1 MQEGASQKGL
11 SAAPSGQ
18 TVSSATGNTAAH
30 TEPAESAR
38 TRRSQASPG
47 LEFPRF
53 FSTAGVDPFD
63 QIEWDMRD
71 AVIGNEKGAVVFEQ
85 RGVEIPK
92 AWSQQATN
100 IVVSKYFR
108 GHVGSPDRERSV
120 KQLIGRVVNAITDW
134 ARKQKY
140 FASDAALSAFSDDLK
155 YLLVHQ
161 RAAFNSPVWFNCGFE
176 KAPQCSAC
184 FINSVDDTMESI
196 LGLAKTE
203 GMLFKF
209 GSGTGSNLSAIR
221 SSKELLAGGGTA
233 SGPVSFM
240 KGFDAFAGVIKS
252 GGKTRRAAKMVILN
266 AEHPDILEFI
276 NCKVEEE
283 KKAWALIDAG
293 YDGSFTGTA
302 YGSVFFQ
309 NSNNSVRVTDEF
321 MRAVLD
327 DGLWQTK
334 AVTNNEVVD
343 TYRARD
349 LMRSIAEGTWVCGD
363 PGMQFDT
370 TVNEWHTSPNTARIN
385 ASNPC
390 SEYMFLDDSACN
402 LASLNL
408 MTFVREDGEFD
419 VDAFR
424 AACRTL
430 ITAQEILVD
439 NSSYPTK
446 PIEKNSHA
454 YRPLGLGYANLG
466 ALLMSRGL
474 PYDSDAGRDFSGAI
488 TAVMTGEAYAQSA
501 RVARDHGGP
510 FAGYDINREPFLRVM
525 RKHREAIKD
534 INQKHV
540 PADLYAGAQQA
551 WDDAVELGED
561 FGYRNAQATVLAPT
575 GTIGFMMDCDTT
587 GVEPD
592 IALVKYKK
600 LVGGGMMK
608 IVNQTV
614 PMALG
619 KLGYTASQIADI
631 VTFIDEQETIEGAP
645 HLLERD
651 LAVFDCAFKASKG
664 ERSIHYMGHI
674 KMMGA
679 TQPFISGAISKT
691 VNVPKNASV
700 EDIEQAYLESWRL
713 GAKAISIYRDG
724 SKRTQPLNTSKAAID
739 AKGVIQSESTA
750 DAVKAAV
757 AAALSSRTPIRRK
770 LPDERQAIT
779 HKFDISG
786 HEGYITVG
794 LFEDGM
800 PGEIFLVMAKEGST
814 ISGFADA
821 FAQAISY
828 ALQYGVP
835 LQALVDKFSHVRFEP
850 SGMTKNP
857 DVRFAKSIV
866 DYIFRW
872 MASKFLSPEAQFR
885 AGVNNRDEAE
895 VPEPF
900 DSAPGRATAVP
911 APKAPST
918 PTAKVSPT
926 GAIVPSTSQFAAI
939 QNQEDAPPCS
949 TCGSIMVRSG
959 ACYKCS
965 NCGTTS
971 GCA

>member
-1 MQEGASQKGL
+1 MQDDARKL
-11 SAAPSGQ
+11 SAAPAGQ
-18 TVSSATGNTAAH
+18 PSAGSSAYSESVEARAGARAEAA
-30 TEPAESAR
+30 
-38 TRRSQASPG
+38 PG

-53 FSTAGVDPFD
+53 FTAAGQDPFD
-63 QIEWDMRD
+63 LVEWELRD
-71 AVIGNEKGAVVFEQ
+71 AVIGSEKGAIVFEQ

-108 GHVGSPDRERSV
+108 GHIGSPERERSV
-120 KQLIGRVVNAITDW
+120 KQLIGRVVDTITGW

-140 FASDAALSAFSDDLK
+140 FAGDAALQAFSDDLK
-155 YLLVHQ
+155 HLLVEQ
-161 RAAFNSPVWFNCGFE
+161 KAAFNSPVWFNCGFE

-196 LGLAKTE
+196 LTLAKTE
-203 GMLFKF
+203 GMLFKY
-209 GSGTGSNLSAIR
+209 GSGTGSNLSTIR
-221 SSKELLAGGGTA
+221 SARELLAGGGTA

-266 AEHPDILEFI
+266 AEHPDIVDFI

-302 YGSVFFQ
+302 YSSVFFQ
-309 NSNNSVRVTDEF
+309 NSNNSVRVSDEF

-334 AVTNNEVVD
+334 AVTNGEVMD

-349 LMRSIAEGTWVCGD
+349 LMRLIAEGTWVCGD
-363 PGMQFDT
+363 TGMQFDT
-370 TVNEWHTSPNTARIN
+370 TVNEWQTSPNTARIN

-402 LASLNL
+402 LASINL
-408 MTFVREDGEFD
+408 MKFVGAEGEFD
-419 VDAFR
+419 VEGFR

-430 ITAQEILVD
+430 ITAQEIIVD

-446 PIEKNSHA
+446 AIERNSHA

-474 PYDSDAGRDFSGAI
+474 PYDSDGGRDFAGAI
-488 TAVMTGEAYAQSA
+488 TALMTGEAYAQSA

-510 FAGYDINREPFLRVM
+510 FAGYEANREPFLRVM
-525 RKHREAIKD
+525 RKHRDAIKD
-534 INQKHV
+534 INPKHV
-540 PADLYAGAQQA
+540 PTDLYKAAKQA

-614 PMALG
+614 PMALRR
-619 KLGYTASQIADI
+619 LGYTGAQIEDI
-631 VTFIDEQETIEGAP
+631 IKHIDEHETIEGAP
-645 HLLERD
+645 HLMERD
-651 LAVFDCAFKASKG
+651 LPVFDCAFKAARG
-664 ERSIHYMGHI
+664 QRSIHYMGHI

-691 VNVPKNASV
+691 VNVPKDATV

-724 SKRTQPLNTSKAAID
+724 SKRTQPLNTSKEAKAPGGAAVPKD
-739 AKGVIQSESTA
+739 VV
-750 DAVKAAV
+750 DAAV
-757 AAALSSRTPIRRK
+757 AQALASRTPMRRK

-885 AGVNNRDEAE
+885 AGVNNREETSDTPA
-895 VPEPF
+895 V
-900 DSAPGRATAVP
+900 AVP
-911 APKAPST
+911 APKSAPA
-918 PTAKVSPT
+918 PTASVSTT
-926 GAIVPSTSQFAAI
+926 GAIVPNPSSFAAM
-939 QNQEDAPPCS
+939 QNQEDAPPCT

-959 ACYKCS
+959 SCYKCS

>member
-1 MQEGASQKGL
+1 
-11 SAAPSGQ
+11 
-18 TVSSATGNTAAH
+18 
-30 TEPAESAR
+30 
-38 TRRSQASPG
+38 

-53 FSTAGVDPFD
+53 FTQAGKDPFD
-63 QIEWDMRD
+63 LVEWDLRD
-71 AVIGNEKGAVVFEQ
+71 AVIGNEKGHVVFEQ
-85 RGVEIPK
+85 RGVEFPTF
-92 AWSQQATN
+92 WSQQATN

-120 KQLIGRVVNAITDW
+120 KQLIGRVVDTITDW
-134 ARKQKY
+134 ARRQTY
-140 FASDAALSAFSDDLK
+140 FASEQAVSAFSDDLK
-155 YLLVHQ
+155 QLLLHQ
-161 RAAFNSPVWFNCGFE
+161 QAAFNSPVWFNCGFE
-176 KAPQCSAC
+176 MAPQCSAC
-184 FINSVDDTMESI
+184 FINSVEDTMESI

-266 AEHPDILEFI
+266 ADHPDVVEFI
-276 NCKVEEE
+276 NCKVDEE

-302 YGSVFFQ
+302 YSSVFFQ

-327 DGLWQTK
+327 DGLWQTRT
-334 AVTNNEVVD
+334 VTTNEVMD

-349 LMRSIAEGTWVCGD
+349 LMRLIAEGTWVCGD

-408 MTFVREDGEFD
+408 MTFVRADGEFD
-419 VDAFR
+419 VDGFR

-446 PIEKNSHA
+446 AIEKNSHA

-474 PYDSDAGRDFSGAI
+474 PYDSDAGRDYAAAI

-501 RVARDHGGP
+501 RVARDQGGP
-510 FAGYDINREPFLRVM
+510 FAGYEINREPFLRVM
-525 RKHREAIKD
+525 RKHRDAIKG
-534 INQKHV
+534 INQKNV
-540 PADLYAGAQQA
+540 PADLYDGARQA
-551 WDDAVELGED
+551 WDEAVELGED

-614 PMALG
+614 PMALR
-619 KLGYTASQIADI
+619 KLGYAASEIDDI
-631 VTFIDEQETIEGAP
+631 VKHIDEQETIEGAP

-651 LAVFDCAFKASKG
+651 LPVFDCAFKASKG

-691 VNVPKNASV
+691 VNVPKDATV
-700 EDIEQAYLESWRL
+700 EDIEQAYMESWRL

-724 SKRTQPLNTSKAAID
+724 SKRTQPLNTSNDVAHEAKDVGTKEAI
-739 AKGVIQSESTA
+739 A
-750 DAVKAAV
+750 AAV
-757 AAALSSRTPIRRK
+757 TSALANRRPVRRK

-786 HEGYITVG
+786 HEGYVTVG
-794 LFEDGM
+794 LFEDGQ

-885 AGVNNRDEAE
+885 AGVNNRDEAA
-895 VPEPF
+895 F
-900 DSAPGRATAVP
+900 ADTDIP
-911 APKAPST
+911 APKVT
-918 PTAKVSPT
+918 PTTTAKVSST
-926 GAIVPSTSQFAAI
+926 GAIVPSLTTI
-939 QNQEDAPPCS
+939 QNQEDAPPCT

>member
-1 MQEGASQKGL
+1 MQDASQKGL
-11 SAAPSGQ
+11 SAAPAGQ
-18 TVSSATGNTAAH
+18 TVSSSSGNV
-30 TEPAESAR
+30 EPTESAR
-38 TRRSQASPG
+38 SRKSQASPG

-53 FSTAGVDPFD
+53 FTAAGSDPFD
-63 QIEWDMRD
+63 LVEWELRD
-71 AVIGNEKGAVVFEQ
+71 AIIGNEKGTVVFEQ

-92 AWSQQATN
+92 SWSQQATN

-108 GHVGSPDRERSV
+108 GHIGSPERERSV
-120 KQLIGRVVNAITDW
+120 KQLIGRVVDTITEW

-140 FASDAALSAFSDDLK
+140 FASDAALQAFSDDLK
-155 YLLVHQ
+155 FLLVNQ
-161 RAAFNSPVWFNCGFE
+161 KAAFNSPVWFNCGFE

-184 FINSVDDTMESI
+184 FINAVDDTMDSI

-266 AEHPDILEFI
+266 AEHPDIVDFI
-276 NCKVEEE
+276 SCKVEEE

-334 AVTNNEVVD
+334 AVTTGEVMD
-343 TYRARD
+343 TYKARD
-349 LMRSIAEGTWVCGD
+349 LMRLIAEGTWVCGD

-402 LASLNL
+402 LSSLNL
-408 MTFVREDGEFD
+408 MTFVKDDGEFD
-419 VDAFR
+419 VDAYR
-424 AACRTL
+424 AACRTM

-439 NSSYPTK
+439 NSSYPT
-446 PIEKNSHA
+446 PAIAKNSHA
-454 YRPLGLGYANLG
+454 FRPLGLGYANLG

-474 PYDSDAGRDFSGAI
+474 PYDSDAGRDYAGAL

-501 RVARDHGGP
+501 RIARDHGGP
-510 FAGYDINREPFLRVM
+510 FAGYDLNREPFLRVM
-525 RKHREAIKD
+525 RKHRDAIKD
-534 INQKHV
+534 INSRHV
-540 PADLYAGAQQA
+540 PDDLYAGAKQA
-551 WDDAVELGED
+551 WDEAVELGED

-614 PMALG
+614 PPALK
-619 KLGYTASQIADI
+619 KLGYTAAQVADI
-631 VTFIDEQETIEGAP
+631 IKHIDEQETIEGAP

-651 LAVFDCAFKASKG
+651 LPVFDCAFKASKG

-691 VNVPKNASV
+691 VNVPKDATV

-713 GAKAISIYRDG
+713 GAKAVSIYRDG

-739 AKGVIQSESTA
+739 AKGVVISQQTT

-757 AAALSSRTPIRRK
+757 AAALAQKAPARRK

-779 HKFDISG
+779 HKFDIAG

-850 SGMTKNP
+850 SGMTKNA

-872 MASKFLSPEAQFR
+872 MASKFLSAEAQFL
-885 AGVNNRDEAE
+885 AGVNNRDEAASGYAA
-895 VPEPF
+895 EP
-900 DSAPGRATAVP
+900 AAVP
-911 APKAPST
+911 APRVTAAVTATVST
-918 PTAKVSPT
+918 T
-926 GAIVPSTSQFAAI
+926 GVIVPQTNQFAAM
-939 QNQEDAPPCS
+939 QNQEDAPPCT

>member
-1 MQEGASQKGL
+1 MQDGARKL
-11 SAAPSGQ
+11 SAAPAGQ
-18 TVSSATGNTAAH
+18 PSAGSSAY
-30 TEPAESAR
+30 TENEAR
-38 TRRSQASPG
+38 TGARTVAAPG

-53 FSTAGVDPFD
+53 FTAAGQDPFD
-63 QIEWDMRD
+63 QVEWELRD
-71 AVIGNEKGAVVFEQ
+71 AVIGSEKGSIVFEQ
-85 RGVEIPK
+85 RGVELPK

-108 GHVGSPDRERSV
+108 GHIGSPERERSV
-120 KQLIGRVVNAITDW
+120 KQLIGRVVDTITGW

-140 FASDAALSAFSDDLK
+140 FATDVALQAFSDDLK
-155 YLLVHQ
+155 HLLVEQ
-161 RAAFNSPVWFNCGFE
+161 KAAFNSPVWFNCGFE

-196 LGLAKTE
+196 LTLAKTE
-203 GMLFKF
+203 GMLFKY
-209 GSGTGSNLSAIR
+209 GSGTGSNLSSIR
-221 SSKELLAGGGTA
+221 SAKELLAGGGTA

-266 AEHPDILEFI
+266 ADHPDVVDFI
-276 NCKVEEE
+276 NCKVDEE

-302 YGSVFFQ
+302 YSSVFFQ
-309 NSNNSVRVTDEF
+309 NSNNSVRVSDEF

-327 DGLWQTK
+327 DGLWQTR
-334 AVTNNEVVD
+334 AVTSGEVMD

-349 LMRSIAEGTWVCGD
+349 LMRLIAEGTWVCGD

-402 LASLNL
+402 LASINL
-408 MTFVREDGEFD
+408 MKFVGADGEFD
-419 VDAFR
+419 VAGFR

-430 ITAQEILVD
+430 ITAQEIIVD
-439 NSSYPTK
+439 NSSYPTRA
-446 PIEKNSHA
+446 IEKNSHD

-474 PYDSDAGRDFSGAI
+474 PYDSDGGRDFAGAI
-488 TAVMTGEAYAQSA
+488 TALMTGEAYAQSA

-510 FAGYDINREPFLRVM
+510 FAGYEANREPFLRVM
-525 RKHREAIKD
+525 RKHRDAIKD
-534 INQKHV
+534 INLKNV
-540 PADLYAGAQQA
+540 PTDLYNAARQA

-561 FGYRNAQATVLAPT
+561 FGFRNAQATVLAPT

-614 PMALG
+614 PMAL
-619 KLGYTASQIADI
+619 KRLGYTAAQVDDI
-631 VTFIDEQETIEGAP
+631 VKYIDEQETIEGAP
-645 HLLERD
+645 HLLDRD
-651 LAVFDCAFKASKG
+651 LAVFDCAFKAARG
-664 ERSIHYMGHI
+664 QRSIHYMGHI

-691 VNVPKNASV
+691 VNVPKDATV

-724 SKRTQPLNTSKAAID
+724 SKRTQPLNTSMD
-739 AKGVIQSESTA
+739 AKAGTSTSVPK
-750 DAVKAAV
+750 DVVDAAV
-757 AAALSSRTPIRRK
+757 AQALATRTPMRRR

-885 AGVNNRDEAE
+885 AGVNNRDEADTPA
-895 VPEPF
+895 VV
-900 DSAPGRATAVP
+900 VP
-911 APKAPST
+911 APKSAPAPAAAVST
-918 PTAKVSPT
+918 S
-926 GAIVPSTSQFAAI
+926 GAIVPTTASFAAM
-939 QNQEDAPPCS
+939 QNQEDAPPCT

-959 ACYKCS
+959 SCYKCS

>member
-1 MQEGASQKGL
+1 MQDASQKGL
-11 SAAPSGQ
+11 SAASAGQ
-18 TVSSATGNTAAH
+18 TVSSSSGNV
-30 TEPAESAR
+30 EPTESAR
-38 TRRSQASPG
+38 SRKSQASPG

-53 FSTAGVDPFD
+53 FTVAGSDPFD
-63 QIEWDMRD
+63 TIEWELRD
-71 AVIGNEKGAVVFEQ
+71 AIIGNEKGTVVFEQ

-92 AWSQQATN
+92 SWSQQATN

-108 GHVGSPDRERSV
+108 GHIGAPERERSV
-120 KQLIGRVVNAITDW
+120 KQLIGRVVDTITGW

-140 FASDAALSAFSDDLK
+140 FASDAALQAFSDDLK
-155 YLLVHQ
+155 FLLVNQ
-161 RAAFNSPVWFNCGFE
+161 KAAFNSPVWFNCGFE

-184 FINSVDDTMESI
+184 FINAVDDTMDSI

-266 AEHPDILEFI
+266 AEHPDIVDFI
-276 NCKVEEE
+276 SCKVEEE

-334 AVTNNEVVD
+334 AVTTGEVMD
-343 TYRARD
+343 TYKARD
-349 LMRSIAEGTWVCGD
+349 LMRLIAEGTWVCGD

-402 LASLNL
+402 LSSLNL
-408 MTFVREDGEFD
+408 MTFVKDDGEFD
-419 VDAFR
+419 VEAYR
-424 AACRTL
+424 AACRTM

-439 NSSYPTK
+439 NSSYPT
-446 PIEKNSHA
+446 PAIAKNSHA
-454 YRPLGLGYANLG
+454 FRPLGLGYANLG

-474 PYDSDAGRDFSGAI
+474 PYDSDAGRDYAGAL

-501 RVARDHGGP
+501 RIARDHGGP
-510 FAGYDINREPFLRVM
+510 FAGYDVNREPFLRVM
-525 RKHREAIKD
+525 RKHRDAIKD
-534 INQKHV
+534 INVKHV
-540 PADLYAGAQQA
+540 PDDLYAGAKQA
-551 WDDAVELGED
+551 WDEAVELGED

-614 PMALG
+614 PPALK
-619 KLGYTASQIADI
+619 KLGYTAAQIADI
-631 VTFIDEQETIEGAP
+631 IKHIDEQETIEGAP
-645 HLLERD
+645 HLMERD
-651 LAVFDCAFKASKG
+651 LPVFDCAFKASKG

-691 VNVPKNASV
+691 VNVPKDASV

-713 GAKAISIYRDG
+713 GAKAVSIYRDG

-739 AKGVIQSESTA
+739 AKGVVISQQTT

-757 AAALSSRTPIRRK
+757 AAALAHKAPARRK

-779 HKFDISG
+779 HKFDIAG

-850 SGMTKNP
+850 SGMTKNA

-872 MASKFLSPEAQFR
+872 MASKFLSAEAQFN
-885 AGVNNRDEAE
+885 AGVNNRDEVAGGYAAE
-895 VPEPF
+895 P
-900 DSAPGRATAVP
+900 AAVP
-911 APKAPST
+911 APKVTAS
-918 PTAKVSPT
+918 PTAKVSTT
-926 GAIVPSTSQFAAI
+926 GVIVQNHQFAAM
-939 QNQEDAPPCS
+939 QNQEDAPPCT

>member
-1 MQEGASQKGL
+1 
-11 SAAPSGQ
+11 
-18 TVSSATGNTAAH
+18 
-30 TEPAESAR
+30 
-38 TRRSQASPG
+38 
-47 LEFPRF
+47 
-53 FSTAGVDPFD
+53 
-63 QIEWDMRD
+63 
-71 AVIGNEKGAVVFEQ
+71 
-85 RGVEIPK
+85 
-92 AWSQQATN
+92 
-100 IVVSKYFR
+100 
-108 GHVGSPDRERSV
+108 
-120 KQLIGRVVNAITDW
+120 
-134 ARKQKY
+134 
-140 FASDAALSAFSDDLK
+140 
-155 YLLVHQ
+155 
-161 RAAFNSPVWFNCGFE
+161 
-176 KAPQCSAC
+176 
-184 FINSVDDTMESI
+184 
-196 LGLAKTE
+196 
-203 GMLFKF
+203 
-209 GSGTGSNLSAIR
+209 
-221 SSKELLAGGGTA
+221 
-233 SGPVSFM
+233 
-240 KGFDAFAGVIKS
+240 
-252 GGKTRRAAKMVILN
+252 
-266 AEHPDILEFI
+266 
-276 NCKVEEE
+276 
-283 KKAWALIDAG
+283 
-293 YDGSFTGTA
+293 
-302 YGSVFFQ
+302 SVFFQ
-309 NSNNSVRVTDEF
+309 NSNNSVRASDEF

-327 DGLWQTK
+327 DGLWQTR
-334 AVTNNEVVD
+334 AVTTGDVMD

-349 LMRSIAEGTWVCGD
+349 LMRLVAEGTWVCGD

-370 TVNEWHTSPNTARIN
+370 TVNEWHPCPNTARIN

-402 LASLNL
+402 LASINL
-408 MTFVREDGEFD
+408 MKFVGADGEFD
-419 VDAFR
+419 VESFR

-430 ITAQEILVD
+430 ITAQEIIVD
-439 NSSYPTK
+439 NSSYPTRA
-446 PIEKNSHA
+446 IEKNSHD

-474 PYDSDAGRDFSGAI
+474 PYDSDGGRDFAGAI
-488 TAVMTGEAYAQSA
+488 TALMTGEAYAQSA

-510 FAGYDINREPFLRVM
+510 FTGYAANREPFLRVM
-525 RKHREAIKD
+525 RKHRDAIKG
-534 INQKHV
+534 ITAKHV
-540 PADLYAGAQQA
+540 PADLYNAAKQA
-551 WDDAVELGED
+551 WDDAVELGEE

-614 PMALG
+614 PMAL
-619 KLGYTASQIADI
+619 KRLGYAAAQIDDI
-631 VTFIDEQETIEGAP
+631 VKYIDEQETIEGAP
-645 HLLERD
+645 HLLDRD
-651 LAVFDCAFKASKG
+651 LAVFDCAFKAARG
-664 ERSIHYMGHI
+664 QRSIHYMGHI

-691 VNVPKNASV
+691 VNVPKDATV

-724 SKRTQPLNTSKAAID
+724 SKRTQPLNTSRDVTAA
-739 AKGVIQSESTA
+739 ATTA
-750 DAVKAAV
+750 TPKDVVDAAV
-757 AAALSSRTPIRRK
+757 AQALSSRTPMRRK
-770 LPDERQAIT
+770 LPDERQALT

-794 LFEDGM
+794 LFENGM

-885 AGVNNRDEAE
+885 AGVNNRDEAGDT
-895 VPEPF
+895 P
-900 DSAPGRATAVP
+900 AAAVP
-911 APKAPST
+911 APKTAPAPTAAVGAVAPS
-918 PTAKVSPT
+918 PTS
-926 GAIVPSTSQFAAI
+926 FAAM
-939 QNQEDAPPCS
+939 QNQEDAPPCT

-959 ACYKCS
+959 SCYKCG